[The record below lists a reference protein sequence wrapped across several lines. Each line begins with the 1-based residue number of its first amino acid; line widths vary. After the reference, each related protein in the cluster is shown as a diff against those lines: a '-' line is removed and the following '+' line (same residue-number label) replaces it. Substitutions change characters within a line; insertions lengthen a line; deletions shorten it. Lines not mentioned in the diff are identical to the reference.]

1 MNSSVNSNRRAAKLR
16 LPRCAAWLTVV
27 ALLSACAT
35 PPEPVVPEEPIIEEA
50 PRVEIKVDE
59 TAMLP
64 LLGYLQQLPRM
75 SAKELARQRQ
85 TLTALPQTPSVQL
98 RMAMLLGQPRAP
110 ANLAKAQSLLAGILK
125 SNEPNASSLH
135 PLAHLIA
142 THYGERQR
150 LEQQNARLS
159 AQMTELEQQLGDSQ
173 RRNDELQQ
181 KIDALADIE
190 RSLPKPPAADAPGG
204 AAR

>member
-1 MNSSVNSNRRAAKLR
+1 MNKRAARMR
-16 LPRCAAWLTVV
+16 LFRCGVWLPVV

-35 PPEPVVPEEPIIEEA
+35 PPEPIPEEPVMEET

-64 LLGYLQQLPRM
+64 LLGYLQLLPRM

-85 TLTALPQTPSVQL
+85 TLAALPQTPSVQL
-98 RMAMLLGQPRAP
+98 RMAMLLGQARTPP
-110 ANLAKAQSLLAGILK
+110 NLAKAQSLLAGILK
-125 SNEPNASSLH
+125 SNEPTASSLH
-135 PLAHLIA
+135 PLARLMS

-150 LEQQNARLS
+150 LDQQISRMTT
-159 AQMTELEQQLGDSQ
+159 QMNELEERVSDGE
-173 RRNDELQQ
+173 RRNDELQR

-190 RSLPKPPAADAPGG
+190 RSLPKPPAAIDAPTG